1 MATASEDTTVQV
13 WDLTQ
18 RDRPVPLGPALG
30 GHQKAVNS
38 VAISSD
44 DIMATASEDQT
55 ALLWGLSGLEAIK
68 NDPAAFACMRTG
80 GGLNPDE
87 WNSQIPA
94 LPYQKTC
101 PG

>member
-55 ALLWGLSGLEAIK
+55 ALLWDLSGLEAIK